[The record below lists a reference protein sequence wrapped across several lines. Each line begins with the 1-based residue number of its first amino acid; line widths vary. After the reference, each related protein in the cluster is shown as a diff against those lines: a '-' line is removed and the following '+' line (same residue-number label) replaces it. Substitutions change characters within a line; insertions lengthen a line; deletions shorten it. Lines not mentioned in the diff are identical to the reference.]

1 MRKMTSLLLA
11 ILWTCSIFSSFAES
25 GVKNVE
31 ATEMDESAPDSHDDS
46 KERIYKEA
54 IRMLEMCKVWQ
65 AYHAFMAV
73 GLDYQDAS
81 KYIASI
87 RKAVN
92 NCHQKLAVG
101 DDGHIVGVKADGT
114 VLAAGKND
122 HGQCNVD
129 SWENIIAVAAGDYF
143 TIGLRSDGT
152 LVATG
157 SPEYG
162 QTNIRGWNDVVSI
175 SADGRNT
182 IGLRSNGTALATGWN
197 EYGQCDVNGW
207 SDITAVSTSG
217 VHTLG
222 LKKDGTVVVTGKNFH
237 GECNVRGWKDI
248 VGISAHVFLSLG
260 VREDGSVVAQG
271 DNDDGQCEVGIW
283 SDIVTVTANTYHTY
297 GIKSDGSIEVIGSYS
312 GPVDS
317 LKESSR
323 KSGNVSGWQDIVAV
337 VEGCGVVFGL
347 RADGTII
354 STGHMLTS
362 GADDVSNWKL
372 WDSIDIPD
380 INDQSSWNNDLAEQ
394 NRAVLEDLTF
404 QLGEIMSQMTSN
416 DAYPVLG
423 IGSKG
428 DDVKRLQQAL
438 IDGGFLHDSAD
449 GDFGNKTVEA
459 VKKAQEAY
467 DMPQTGVADDAFQER
482 LYGKLN

>member
-1 MRKMTSLLLA
+1 MRKRISLLLA
-11 ILWTCSIFSSFAES
+11 MLQTCSIFTAFAES

-31 ATEMDESAPDSHDDS
+31 AIEIDESAPDSYVDS
-46 KERIYKEA
+46 KEGKYKEA
-54 IRMLEMCKVWQ
+54 IRMLETGNVWQ
-65 AYHAFMAV
+65 AYKAFVEV
-73 GLDYQDAS
+73 GLDYKDAS
-81 KYIASI
+81 KYVASI
-87 RKAVN
+87 EKAVN

-122 HGQCNVD
+122 HGQCNVEG
-129 SWENIIAVAAGDYF
+129 WENIIAVAAGDYF
-143 TIGLRSDGT
+143 TIGLKSDGT

-157 SPEYG
+157 SPEYS
-162 QTNIRGWNDVVSI
+162 QTSIRGWNDVIAI

-182 IGLRSNGTALATGWN
+182 IGLRSNGTVLATGWN

-217 VHTLG
+217 THTLG

-237 GECNVRGWKDI
+237 GECSVSGWKDI

-260 VREDGSVVAQG
+260 VREDGTVVAKG
-271 DNDDGQCEVGIW
+271 DNDDGQCEVRSW
-283 SDIVTVTANTYHTY
+283 SDIVAVTANTYHTY

-312 GPVDS
+312 GPVDD
-317 LKESSR
+317 LKEESR
-323 KSGNVSGWQDIVAV
+323 RTGNVTKWQDIVAV

-354 STGHMLTS
+354 STGHMLTT

-380 INDQSSWNNDLAEQ
+380 INDQNKWNNDLSEQ

-428 DDVKRLQQAL
+428 DNVKRLQQAL
-438 IDGGFLHDSAD
+438 IDGGFLHDNAD
-449 GDFGNKTVEA
+449 GDFGNNTLEA
-459 VKKAQEAY
+459 VKKSS
-467 DMPQTGVADDAFQER
+467 GG
-482 LYGKLN
+482 L